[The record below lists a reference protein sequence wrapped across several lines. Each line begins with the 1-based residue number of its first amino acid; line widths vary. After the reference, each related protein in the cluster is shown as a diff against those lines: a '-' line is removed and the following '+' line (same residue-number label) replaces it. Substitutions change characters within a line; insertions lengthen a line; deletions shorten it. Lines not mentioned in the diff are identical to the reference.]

1 MQIFRRPVVQ
11 LSRIR
16 QASNSATPSVV
27 VLKEK
32 FRARLEEAREQARI
46 GGGQTR
52 IDKQHKSGKLT
63 ARERISLLV
72 DPDSFREYDMLKTHR
87 FILRGCRTI
96 WL

>member
-1 MQIFRRPVVQ
+1 MMQIFRRPVAN
-11 LSRIR
+11 LARLR
-16 QASNSATPSVV
+16 QVSTSETPSVV

-32 FRARLEEAREQARI
+32 FRSRLEEARDQARI

-87 FILRGCRTI
+87 LN
-96 WL
+96 L